1 MNPIDTSLRKKIVL
15 KLKKVYDPEL
25 NISIVDLGLVYD
37 IQTQEKNVCVSMTL
51 TTIGCP
57 LFESIEK
64 DIREKLLALNEIE
77 TVSLDIIFDPPWSLE
92 MVSPEARI
100 ELGLE

>member
-57 LFESIEK
+57 LFESIEE